1 VFFHKPFSLDS
12 DQWIFE
18 QKKSSTF
25 LTKLIFM
32 LCTLILRSVLPSS
45 NLSFFAFVEM
55 AAIKQQ
61 KLFNKYQGLLLLFWE
76 NTVLVFLLRPSKWQR
91 QGQVTQLTEEA
102 EGNIN
107 GWVENGGRKV
117 NGGSSEFDFSN
128 CFKNGT
134 QGRMRDI

>member
-1 VFFHKPFSLDS
+1 
-12 DQWIFE
+12 
-18 QKKSSTF
+18 
-25 LTKLIFM
+25 M

>member
-1 VFFHKPFSLDS
+1 
-12 DQWIFE
+12 
-18 QKKSSTF
+18 
-25 LTKLIFM
+25 
-32 LCTLILRSVLPSS
+32 
-45 NLSFFAFVEM
+45 
-55 AAIKQQ
+55 
-61 KLFNKYQGLLLLFWE
+61 
-76 NTVLVFLLRPSKWQR
+76 
-91 QGQVTQLTEEA
+91 VTQLTEEA